1 MKTTFKK
8 ALAAISASAVVAT
21 SAVAMFA
28 APASAAGTVT
38 FGMEQVELT
47 LDELKAAN
55 YEVPVNYYVSGSDDT
70 VGANAFGF
78 YYGDL
83 SYDDNYDTA
92 QAVTGMI
99 SAVAH
104 STSDK
109 FVWVPNTFSKTA
121 KKGLSKNGN
130 LFTFTFTVPSSAQP
144 GDVYP
149 ITMAATSNGGV
160 AGGIDTLDGTGKI
173 DYALVDG
180 YIKIKEEETT
190 TTTTTT
196 TAAPATTTAA
206 PATTT
211 GKKAT
216 TTAAPATTTGK
227 KATTTAKAATPSKS
241 NGATSKSSP
250 KTGDVLPIAG
260 VAAAIAVVGGVA
272 LASKKRK

>member
-144 GDVYP
+144 LSL
-149 ITMAATSNGGV
+149 IH
-160 AGGIDTLDGTGKI
+160 I
-173 DYALVDG
+173 
-180 YIKIKEEETT
+180 
-190 TTTTTT
+190 
-196 TAAPATTTAA
+196 
-206 PATTT
+206 
-211 GKKAT
+211 
-216 TTAAPATTTGK
+216 
-227 KATTTAKAATPSKS
+227 
-241 NGATSKSSP
+241 
-250 KTGDVLPIAG
+250 
-260 VAAAIAVVGGVA
+260 
-272 LASKKRK
+272 